1 MANTIVNNNK
11 ARFDYIIIDDY
22 EAGIALKGWEV
33 KSLRAGRG
41 NIKESYA
48 TIKDSEL
55 LLIGAHISPL
65 LNSNVTDESESTRT
79 RKLLMHRR
87 EINKISVLIKEKG
100 QTLVPLSMYW
110 KNCLLYTSPSPRDQR
125 GSRMPSSA

>member
-65 LNSNVTDESESTRT
+65 LNSNVTDESDSTRT

-100 QTLVPLSMYW
+100 QTLVPLSMY
-110 KNCLLYTSPSPRDQR
+110 CLLYTSPSPRD
-125 GSRMPSSA
+125 GLLSRMPSSA

>member
-22 EAGIALKGWEV
+22 EAGISLKGWEV

-79 RKLLMHRR
+79 SQRGVSPPKGIESTRFMGSRKLSREKATSCQKRR
-87 EINKISVLIKEKG
+87 RH
-100 QTLVPLSMYW
+100 T
-110 KNCLLYTSPSPRDQR
+110 
-125 GSRMPSSA
+125 